1 MRGPDETVWCGAR
14 AMAYRDARD
23 NAMADADWTAIA
35 EQLTVS
41 YGLLKH
47 AVSAPAR

>member
-1 MRGPDETVWCGAR
+1 
-14 AMAYRDARD
+14 MAYRDARD